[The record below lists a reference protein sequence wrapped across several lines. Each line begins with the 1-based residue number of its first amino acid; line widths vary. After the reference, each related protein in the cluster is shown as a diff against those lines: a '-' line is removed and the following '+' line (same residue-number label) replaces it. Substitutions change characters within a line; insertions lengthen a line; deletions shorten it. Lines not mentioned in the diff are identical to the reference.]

1 MKFGIMESDVTV
13 ENMLVN
19 SSAMKKK
26 QFREVFCQEGK
37 RIYELLYRVNGEKEY
52 LHQDKDV
59 KTDED
64 FYEAV
69 LCEYMIEELL
79 KEKPYIR
86 KKYEDYRE
94 NELRIRKEWGMAQEF
109 RWVNKRAFL
118 SNYEYDCNVAANP
131 PEPLHPVIQEALN
144 PTPKPQVQCPYCKS
158 TRVEKIGSVS
168 RAVSIFALGFASGK
182 IGKQWHCKDC
192 KSDF

>member
-1 MKFGIMESDVTV
+1 MKFGIMKTDVSVWEMRTHPV
-13 ENMLVN
+13 GLIREQF
-19 SSAMKKK
+19 KK
-26 QFREVFCQEGK
+26 EFCQEGK
-37 RIYELLYRVNGEKEY
+37 QIYELVYQNNKEKEF
-52 LHQDKDV
+52 LRQDKDV

-79 KEKPYIR
+79 KENPRVR
-86 KKYEDYRE
+86 KKYENYKK
-94 NELRIRKEWGMAQEF
+94 NELKFQKELGREQEF
-109 RWVNKRAFL
+109 RWINKREFL
-118 SNYEYDCNVAANP
+118 KDYEQEHGVTTTP

-144 PTPKPQVQCPYCKS
+144 PTPKPQVHCPYCKS

-168 RAVSIFALGFASGK
+168 RAVSIFTLGLASGK